1 MSGSGNLDIF
11 EREGFE
17 SFISSLPAVTIVHQ
31 WGGASVGKVGGKI
44 FALYTIWNET
54 DEWRIAFKC
63 SDMSFQMLPEL
74 AGIYPAKYLARE
86 KWVDVSPNAELSED
100 DVRAYIVEAHR
111 LVASKLTQNLKSELG
126 LTSEAFNPKRK
137 KLKA

>member
-1 MSGSGNLDIF
+1 MSNSSGLDIF

-17 SFISSLPAVTIVHQ
+17 SLISSLPAVTIVHQ

-74 AGIYPAKYLARE
+74 AGIYPAKYLARA
-86 KWVDVSPNAELSED
+86 KWVDVAPGSELSED
-100 DVRAYIVEAHR
+100 DVRAYITEAHR
-111 LVASKLTQNLKSELG
+111 LVAAKLTQNVKSELG
-126 LTSEAFNPKRK
+126 LTGEAFNLKK
-137 KLKA
+137 SKLKA

>member
-1 MSGSGNLDIF
+1 MSSSGSLDIF

-31 WGGASVGKVGGKI
+31 WGGASVGKIGGKI

-74 AGIYPAKYLARE
+74 QGIYPAKYLARA
-86 KWVDVSPNAELSED
+86 KWVDVAPSSELSED
-100 DVRAYIVEAHR
+100 DVRAYITEAHR
-111 LVASKLTQNLKSELG
+111 LVAVKLTQKLKSELG
-126 LTSEAFNPKRK
+126 LTAKAFSPKKK
-137 KLKA
+137 KLDA